1 VIKNAA
7 GQVVSAGSVY
17 VKAAENNEESR
28 SRIEAVMKENNLTFG
43 RLAQVEYYEVSFVDA
58 NGNPL
63 TLEGS
68 MNVTFKFP
76 EGANA
81 TDYAYKV
88 LHLLKSGTL
97 DVMDP
102 VVTEKGIT
110 VTVTEFSPF
119 AIVYV
124 KQEQN
129 ESKDTTADMILTAPV
144 TGDNTPVVPYLMLM
158 GFAVMLAFGC
168 DAVKK
173 EKLRKQ

>member
-1 VIKNAA
+1 
-7 GQVVSAGSVY
+7 
-17 VKAAENNEESR
+17 
-28 SRIEAVMKENNLTFG
+28 
-43 RLAQVEYYEVSFVDA
+43 
-58 NGNPL
+58 
-63 TLEGS
+63 
-68 MNVTFKFP
+68 
-76 EGANA
+76 
-81 TDYAYKV
+81 
-88 LHLLKSGTL
+88 LLKSGTL
-97 DVMDP
+97 DVMNP

-158 GFAVMLAFGC
+158 GLAVMLAFGC